1 MVKGLIKRLKN
12 DIVFK
17 LDCGFLISD
26 TIPSEASYSRLIT
39 NLAAS
44 NILEKALENIVLQAI
59 EKGVITDESVA
70 IDATHFEAQLDT
82 PLDEL
87 RSKIPLDPQW
97 GVGGE
102 KNSEGKNVFWYGYK
116 GHLTVGTSSQYIL
129 QATFSSGNLN
139 DGKMAIPLLKGIFQK

>member
-59 EKGVITDESVA
+59 EKGLITDESVA

-87 RSKIPLDPQW
+87 HSKIPLDPQW
-97 GVGGE
+97 GVGG
-102 KNSEGKNVFWYGYK
+102 KRIQKVKMFFGMVIK
-116 GHLTVGTSSQYIL
+116 
-129 QATFSSGNLN
+129 AT
-139 DGKMAIPLLKGIFQK
+139 